1 MSGGVRGRRRKPPPT
16 RSSCFSSEGIG
27 DVQLVA
33 QVPEHLLEKSMAS
46 SEIKLDTLT
55 IQIRDCSIQV
65 TLNSSLDLLSSV
77 LHVIRHAE

>member
-1 MSGGVRGRRRKPPPT
+1 
-16 RSSCFSSEGIG
+16 
-27 DVQLVA
+27 
-33 QVPEHLLEKSMAS
+33 MAS

>member
-1 MSGGVRGRRRKPPPT
+1 M
-16 RSSCFSSEGIG
+16 
-27 DVQLVA
+27 A